1 MQDPACSRARLDG
14 TSKINQAAPG
24 QQCRLIEVGQNKAP
38 SEILIPRGRVV
49 FSVLRLGLCYTTKEE

>member
-1 MQDPACSRARLDG
+1 MRCKTLLAPERGSTAH
-14 TSKINQAAPG
+14 SKINQPAHG

-49 FSVLRLGLCYTTKEE
+49 FSLLRLGLCYATK